1 MKGGTLP
8 SKPKGKPSISA
19 EVGPAVPVKPKK
31 ERLYT
36 TLRFVLGFDADGYRL
51 ECPSPFEEGALI
63 VLRYDMIGG
72 FLREN
77 TKAMPGKRFRVV
89 FEPLDEESE
98 KKIRDFYKKSP

>member
-1 MKGGTLP
+1 MKGGTLR
-8 SKPKGKPSISA
+8 SKQEPRTSIPDKVEKPRP
-19 EVGPAVPVKPKK
+19 EKPKK
-31 ERLYT
+31 EKPCT
-36 TLRFVLGFDADGYRL
+36 TLRFVLGFDAEGYRW